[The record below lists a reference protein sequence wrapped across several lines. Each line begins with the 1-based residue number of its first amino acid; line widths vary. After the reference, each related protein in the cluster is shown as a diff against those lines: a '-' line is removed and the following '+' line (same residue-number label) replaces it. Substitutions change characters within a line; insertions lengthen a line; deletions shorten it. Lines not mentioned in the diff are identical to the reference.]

1 MEVSAGGESMDTGK
15 PGQDGRERPS
25 LLQARAARPGPEGV
39 VVRKK
44 ESSDSKEA
52 GKAGGSER
60 GGCPRGRG
68 IDRPPDPSAPLSPWA
83 GSGVF
88 AYPVEV
94 FPGVLISGALCAFI
108 KSERALVLADLHMGF
123 EAVAAA
129 DGACFPKRQKPLIV
143 KRLERAL
150 AIFRPELV
158 VIAGDFKHNF
168 GRSSAQEWREV
179 EEVLNFLDSRADVAL
194 VRGNHD
200 NYLQSII
207 SPRPLP
213 LQMEVGGVLVLHG
226 HQEVPA
232 LERWC
237 GPKILAHEHPSLR
250 LRDRVG
256 AQVGAPAFLVDRAS
270 TTLVLPALSPLAPG
284 ADVARGP
291 ITSPVLRSMDVGRME
306 AFAAD
311 RGELLGFGPLS
322 SLRELEC

>member
-1 MEVSAGGESMDTGK
+1 MEREFSGGDGAGMMDG
-15 PGQDGRERPS
+15 GR
-25 LLQARAARPGPEGV
+25 G
-39 VVRKK
+39 
-44 ESSDSKEA
+44 KEA
-52 GKAGGSER
+52 AGAPGADP
-60 GGCPRGRG
+60 GAGPATPRK
-68 IDRPPDPSAPLSPWA
+68 PPA
-83 GSGVF
+83 GAGVF
-88 AYPVEV
+88 RDPVEV
-94 FPGVLISGALCAFI
+94 FSGVLISGALCAFI

-129 DGACFPKRQKPLIV
+129 DGACFPRRQKPLIV

-226 HQEVPA
+226 HKEVTA

-270 TTLVLPALSPLAPG
+270 ATLVLPALSPLAPG

-291 ITSPVLRSMDVGRME
+291 ITSPVLRAMDVGRME